1 MLKLPALRPQAGF
14 SLLELAIVLMII
26 GTLMGG
32 VLVAVGDSFESGRR
46 SAALNQLRQI
56 EEALYGFAASNGRL
70 PCPAPAL
77 GGDGLE
83 DCDLPDGVLPR
94 ILGLSGPTDTSG
106 AVLDPWG
113 NPYLYAVHAEYT
125 DAVTLSTQFG
135 SPVGPLLSVTSEE
148 DCSGTVSS
156 DVVVAVIFSRGANG
170 ITSSSSRELENSDG
184 DECFVNTAYA
194 EDVFDDQLVWISPYV
209 LFNRMISAGRLP

>member
-32 VLVAVGDSFESGRR
+32 VL
-46 SAALNQLRQI
+46 
-56 EEALYGFAASNGRL
+56 
-70 PCPAPAL
+70 
-77 GGDGLE
+77 
-83 DCDLPDGVLPR
+83 
-94 ILGLSGPTDTSG
+94 
-106 AVLDPWG
+106 
-113 NPYLYAVHAEYT
+113 